1 MTAVAVAQ
9 GFAHEAEGYETLH
22 MIVEGMHCPSC
33 IRRIEGGLMTM
44 RGMAAARVNLSTKR
58 LTVSWKTGTLSPED
72 VIGKV
77 EEIGFHAVPYDPEVL
92 KSGED
97 AEDRRLLRA
106 LAVAGFASANIML
119 LSVSVWSGNVSDMG
133 EATRAMMHW
142 VSALIALPAIV
153 YAGQPFFRS
162 AAAALRSS
170 RLNMDVPISLAVVL
184 AAGMSV
190 YQTMTGGIHAYFDA
204 AVMLLFFLLIGR
216 YLDRRVRS
224 EARSAAQ
231 NLLALRSRAAMVIDV
246 DGSHRALPIEAL
258 RPGMKVAVA
267 VGERIPV
274 DGVIRAG
281 AGEVDTSLITGES
294 LPKRVGH
301 DDEVFAGTLNLSV
314 PLEVEVRAADEDTL
328 LAEIVRLMEAAEQ
341 GRARYVRL
349 ADRAARIYAPVVHV
363 LAAATFAGWV
373 LIGGVGW
380 EQALMIAIAV
390 LIITCP
396 CALGL
401 AVPAVQ
407 VVASGRLLSKGVLLK
422 SGDGLE
428 RLAAI
433 DHVVFDKT
441 GTLTEGMPD
450 LIADNGAGEIIDTGT
465 IMQAA
470 AGAARSRHPL
480 ARALVRAARHDV
492 TPVAEVHEEPGA
504 GLEWTGDSGTFR
516 LGSRAWCGIDDRNAE
531 HDSSEL
537 WFIQPDRDPVCF
549 RFHDRPKADARALV
563 DALKAR
569 GLTMELLSGD
579 RPGPVASVAKDL
591 GFAEA
596 RAAQTPDMKITRLE
610 QLASEG
616 KRVLMVGDGLNDAP
630 ALMAAFVSISPAS
643 GADVSQ
649 TAADFILQG
658 ERLLPVIST
667 LDVARTGRA
676 LILENFGLAFVYNL
690 IAIPIAVA
698 GFVTPLIAAAAMS
711 GSSIIVT
718 VNALRL
724 KWRKENTA

>member
-1 MTAVAVAQ
+1 MTFVAVAQ
-9 GFAHEAEGYETLH
+9 GFAREAEGYETLH
-22 MIVEGMHCPSC
+22 MIVDGMHCPSC
-33 IRRIEGGLMTM
+33 IRRIEGGLMGM

-58 LTVSWKTGTLSPED
+58 LTASWETGALQPDD
-72 VIGKV
+72 VIAKV
-77 EEIGFHAVPYDPEVL
+77 EDIGFHAVPYDPDLL
-92 KSGED
+92 KTGED

-106 LAVAGFASANIML
+106 LGVAGFASANIML
-119 LSVSVWSGNVSDMG
+119 LSVSVWSGNASDMG
-133 EATRAMMHW
+133 EATRTMMHW
-142 VSALIALPAIV
+142 ISALIALPAIA
-153 YAGQPFFRS
+153 YAGRPFFRS
-162 AAAALRSS
+162 AMAAIRSG
-170 RLNMDVPISLAVVL
+170 RMNMDVPISLAVLL

-190 YQTMTGGIHAYFDA
+190 YQTMIGGIHAYFDA

-231 NLLALRSRAAMVIDV
+231 NLLALRSRAAMVIDP
-246 DGSHRALPIEAL
+246 DGSQRALPVEAL

-274 DGVIRAG
+274 DGIIRAG

-294 LPKRVGH
+294 LPKRVEGGM
-301 DDEVFAGTLNLSV
+301 DVFAGTLNLSV

-349 ADRAARIYAPVVHV
+349 ADRAARVYAPVVHV
-363 LAAATFAGWV
+363 LAAATFAGWI
-373 LIGGVGW
+373 LLGGVGW
-380 EQALMIAIAV
+380 EQALMTAIAV

-407 VVASGRLLSKGVLLK
+407 VVASGKLLSKGVLLK

-441 GTLTEGMPD
+441 GTLTEGKPD
-450 LIADNGAGEIIDTGT
+450 LIMRDDINPGT
-465 IMQAA
+465 ILQAA
-470 AGAARSRHPL
+470 AGAARSSHPL
-480 ARALVRAARHDV
+480 ARALVRAAGQDV
-492 TPVAEVHEEPGA
+492 TPVANVHEEPGA
-504 GLEWTGDSGTFR
+504 GLEWTSDHGTFR
-516 LGSRAWCGIDDRNAE
+516 LGSRAWCGVDQKGAD
-531 HDSSEL
+531 HDASEL
-537 WFIQPDRDPVCF
+537 WFARPGETPVCF
-549 RFHDRPKADARALV
+549 RFHDKPKDDAEALV
-563 DALKAR
+563 TALKSR
-569 GLTMELLSGD
+569 GLGVELLSGD
-579 RPGPVASVAKDL
+579 LPGPVASVAEAL
-591 GFAEA
+591 GITDW
-596 RAAQTPDMKITRLE
+596 RAAQTPDMKIARLE
-610 QLASEG
+610 ELAAEG

-630 ALMAAFVSISPAS
+630 ALMAAFVSMSPAT

-649 TAADFILQG
+649 TAADFIIQG

-667 LDVARTGRA
+667 LDVARKGRA
-676 LILENFGLAFVYNL
+676 LILENFGLALVYNL
-690 IAIPIAVA
+690 IAVPIAVA

-724 KWRKENTA
+724 KWRKERAA

>member
-1 MTAVAVAQ
+1 MTSVAVAQ
-9 GFAHEAEGYETLH
+9 GFAREAEGYETLH
-22 MIVEGMHCPSC
+22 MIVDGMHCPSC
-33 IRRIEGGLMTM
+33 IRRIEGGLMGM

-58 LTVSWKTGTLSPED
+58 LTASWETGTLQPDD
-72 VIGKV
+72 VIAKV
-77 EEIGFHAVPYDPEVL
+77 EDIGFHAVPYDPDLL
-92 KSGED
+92 KTGED

-106 LAVAGFASANIML
+106 LGVAGFASANIML
-119 LSVSVWSGNVSDMG
+119 LSVSVWSGNASDMG
-133 EATRAMMHW
+133 EATRTMMHW
-142 VSALIALPAIV
+142 ISALIALPAIA
-153 YAGQPFFRS
+153 YAGRPFFRS
-162 AAAALRSS
+162 AMAAIRSG
-170 RLNMDVPISLAVVL
+170 RLNMDVPISLAVLL

-190 YQTMTGGIHAYFDA
+190 YQTMIGGIHAYFDA

-231 NLLALRSRAAMVIDV
+231 NLLALRSRAAMVIDP
-246 DGSHRALPIEAL
+246 DGGHRALPVEAL

-274 DGVIRAG
+274 DGIIRAG

-294 LPKRVGH
+294 LPKRVEDGM
-301 DDEVFAGTLNLSV
+301 EVFAGTLNLSA

-349 ADRAARIYAPVVHV
+349 ADRAARVYAPVVHV
-363 LAAATFAGWV
+363 LAAATFAGWI
-373 LIGGVGW
+373 LLGGVGW
-380 EQALMIAIAV
+380 EQALMTAIAV

-407 VVASGRLLSKGVLLK
+407 VVASGKLLSKGVLLK

-441 GTLTEGMPD
+441 GTLTEGKPD
-450 LIADNGAGEIIDTGT
+450 LITGDGIDET
-465 IMQAA
+465 ILKQAA
-470 AGAARSRHPL
+470 AGAARSSHPL
-480 ARALVRAARHDV
+480 ARALVRAAGQDV
-492 TPVAEVHEEPGA
+492 TPVANVHEEPGA
-504 GLEWTGDSGTFR
+504 GLEWTSDHGTFR
-516 LGSRAWCGIDDRNAE
+516 LGSRAWCGGDQKGAD
-531 HDSSEL
+531 HDASEL
-537 WFIQPDRDPVCF
+537 WFARPDQPPVCF
-549 RFHDRPKADARALV
+549 RFHDKPKDDAKALV
-563 DALKAR
+563 AALKAR
-569 GLTMELLSGD
+569 GLGVELLSGD
-579 RPGPVASVAKDL
+579 LPGPVASVAGAL
-591 GFAEA
+591 GITDW
-596 RAAQTPDMKITRLE
+596 RAAQTPDMKIARLE
-610 QLASEG
+610 ELAAEG

-630 ALMAAFVSISPAS
+630 ALMAAFVSMSPAT

-649 TAADFILQG
+649 TAADFIIQG

-667 LDVARTGRA
+667 LDVARKGRA
-676 LILENFGLAFVYNL
+676 LILENFGLALVYNL
-690 IAIPIAVA
+690 IAVPIAVA

-724 KWRKENTA
+724 KWRKERAA